1 MLETNKRSIILDVG
15 LAPRPSNAGNHPGL
29 APTSSGE
36 KERKMGHR
44 RVDETGQVSYKKMP
58 TNQLMGSIQLGIQ
71 YSIGA
76 MSRQGKKESRVR
88 LTHHN
93 GSGLNSFRRV
103 L

>member
-1 MLETNKRSIILDVG
+1 M
-15 LAPRPSNAGNHPGL
+15 AHPGL
-29 APTSSGE
+29 GPTSSGE

-76 MSRQGKKESRVR
+76 MSRQGREMIRTADS
-88 LTHHN
+88 
-93 GSGLNSFRRV
+93 SGLSSFRLV
-103 L
+103 LKLAT

>member
-1 MLETNKRSIILDVG
+1 MNRRATVSDVG

-76 MSRQGKKESRVR
+76 MSRQGRKRFTR
-88 LTHHN
+88 LTHLN
-93 GSGLNSFRRV
+93 RSGLNSFRHV